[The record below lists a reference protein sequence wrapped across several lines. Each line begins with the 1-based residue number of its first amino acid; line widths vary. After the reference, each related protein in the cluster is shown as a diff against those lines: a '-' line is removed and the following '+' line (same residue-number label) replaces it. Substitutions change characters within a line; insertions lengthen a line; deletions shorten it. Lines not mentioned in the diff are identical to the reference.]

1 MLHLL
6 WESLTL
12 NAPKKSNYWSPALL
26 GGTFLIVVSA
36 LIAYFFPNISF
47 LSPQSQDSD
56 SEKSSQIQLSPGEDE
71 GNVVMTVGWR
81 LLQTLDYQN
90 LKIPKDLEKAVNRPV
105 RIPGF
110 AVPLSD
116 GLSSIKEFLLV
127 PNQMACI
134 HVPAPPPNLV
144 VMVELEKGRSIRE
157 LSGPLWV
164 EGVLEVKKSDS
175 TYGAAAYE
183 MKAVSVEP
191 YSAPKRQ
198 SPQRSSLP

>member
-1 MLHLL
+1 MN
-6 WESLTL
+6 E
-12 NAPKKSNYWSPALL
+12 PKKRYWNSALV
-26 GGTFLIVVSA
+26 GGTILILLSA

-47 LSPQSQDSD
+47 LNLSDDSD
-56 SEKSSQIQLSPGEDE
+56 KDKSSHIQLGAGDGE

-81 LLQTLDYQN
+81 LLQTLDYKN
-90 LKIPKDLEKAVNRPV
+90 LEIPADLKKAVNRPV

-134 HVPAPPPNLV
+134 HVPAPPPNLIV
-144 VMVELEKGRSIRE
+144 LVGLEEGRSIRE

-164 EGVLEVKKSDS
+164 EGVLEVKKTES

-183 MKAVSVEP
+183 MKAVSVKP
-191 YSAPKRQ
+191 YTVPNK
-198 SPQRSSLP
+198 QRRPPP